1 VDNLAALVQR
11 YKKSAATHQH
21 RLSHQTVSYI
31 TYTLFACFHLPSL
44 YKIVVM
50 EQVMPFLIIAGK
62 SVAVY
67 LFIILAIRI
76 FGKKEL
82 AQLSVVD
89 LVFILLISNSV
100 QNAMVGDNTTLPG
113 GLIAATGLFIANSIL
128 KILLRKWGWFNKAVQ
143 GEKITLVH
151 EGTVIQKGLNDAQ
164 MSLLELEMAIRE
176 HGVASIGE
184 VDLAILEVDGNVS
197 VLSDNYT
204 QKTVRRR
211 KKKQLS
217 HNP

>member
-1 VDNLAALVQR
+1 
-11 YKKSAATHQH
+11 
-21 RLSHQTVSYI
+21 
-31 TYTLFACFHLPSL
+31 
-44 YKIVVM
+44 M

-113 GLIAATGLFIANSIL
+113 GLVAATGLFIANSIL